1 VKRTQFAIIAW
12 LAVGLLCAAGAGAQ
26 ELLTADQFFARV
38 ADKYASVSDYAAD
51 VQITAGHQPM
61 TGGLLFKSPALLRI
75 DFSQPADQVIVFD
88 GKTLLVYLPQY
99 RAVLRQ
105 DAGDQ
110 GVSMGAATL
119 ASKEGLSLLRRNYT
133 IGWEHSPNLESLDP
147 GSDEQVY
154 RLMLSRKSVSEGY
167 KNIRLSVSADT
178 LLIRRLEGW
187 TVSNDQIVFD
197 FRNIRLNQGINEDK
211 FAYDAPASANVYN
224 NFLFQ

>member
-133 IGWEHSPNLESLDP
+133 IGWEHSPNQESLDP

>member
-1 VKRTQFAIIAW
+1 
-12 LAVGLLCAAGAGAQ
+12 
-26 ELLTADQFFARV
+26 
-38 ADKYASVSDYAAD
+38 
-51 VQITAGHQPM
+51 M
-61 TGGLLFKSPALLRI
+61 TGSLIFKSPTLLRI

-110 GVSMGAATL
+110 GVSLGSATL

-133 IGWEHSPNLESLDP
+133 IGWEHSPNQEPLDP
-147 GSDEQVY
+147 GSNEQVY

-178 LLIRRLEGW
+178 MLIRRLEGW
-187 TVSNDQIVFD
+187 TVSNDKIGFD
-197 FRNIRLNQGINEDK
+197 FQNIRLNQGINEDK
-211 FAYDAPASANVYN
+211 FGYDAPASANVYN

>member
-1 VKRTQFAIIAW
+1 MVS
-12 LAVGLLCAAGAGAQ
+12 LVLGLSCVTGLGAQ
-26 ELLTADQFFARV
+26 TLLTADQFFAQL
-38 ADKYASVSDYAAD
+38 ASKYASVTDYQAD

-61 TGGLLFKSPALLRI
+61 TGILIFKSPTLLRI

-105 DAGDQ
+105 DASEQ
-110 GVSMGAATL
+110 GISLGTATL

-133 IGWEHSPNLESLDP
+133 IGWEHSPTPEPLDP
-147 GSDEQVY
+147 GSSEEVY

-167 KNIRLSVSADT
+167 KNIRLSVNVDT
-178 LLIRRLEGW
+178 MLIRRLEGW
-187 TVSNDQIVFD
+187 TVSNDKISFD
-197 FRNIRLNQGINEDK
+197 FQNIRLNQGIKEDK
-211 FAYDAPASANVYN
+211 FVYDAPASANVYN

>member
-1 VKRTQFAIIAW
+1 MKRTQFAIIAW

>member
-1 VKRTQFAIIAW
+1 MKRTQFAIIAC

>member
-1 VKRTQFAIIAW
+1 MKRTQLAIKAW
-12 LAVGLLCAAGAGAQ
+12 LVVGLVTAMGLWAQ
-26 ELLTADQFFARV
+26 EMLTADQFFSRLAEN
-38 ADKYASVSDYAAD
+38 YTSVSDYAAD
-51 VQITAGHQPM
+51 VQITAGQQPM
-61 TGGLLFKSPALLRI
+61 QGILLFKSPTLLRI

-88 GKTLLVYLPQY
+88 GKILLVYLPQY

-110 GVSMGAATL
+110 GVSLGSATL
-119 ASKEGLSLLRRNYT
+119 ASKEGLSLMRRNYT
-133 IGWEHSPNLESLDP
+133 IGWDHSPNPEPIDP

-167 KNIRLSVSADT
+167 KNIRLSVSPDT
-178 LLIRRLEGW
+178 MLIRRLEGW
-187 TVSNDQIVFD
+187 TVSNDKIVFD
-197 FRNIRLNQGINEDK
+197 FQNIKVNQGIDADK

>member
-1 VKRTQFAIIAW
+1 
-12 LAVGLLCAAGAGAQ
+12 
-26 ELLTADQFFARV
+26 V
-38 ADKYASVSDYAAD
+38 ADYYASVSDSAAD

>member
-1 VKRTQFAIIAW
+1 MKRTQFAIIAW

-133 IGWEHSPNLESLDP
+133 IGWEHSPNQESLDP